1 VQGEFRPGA
10 AGTEWCDAEV
20 LRAIRRR
27 SLAALRKEIEPVP
40 PQTLGRF
47 LPAWQGVGG
56 QGAATRGRGPDA
68 LLRSIEQLAGVPL
81 PASAL
86 ETLVLPARIAGYA
99 PAMLDELTAA
109 GEVVWAGA
117 GSLAGRDGWVAL
129 APAEAA
135 ELLLPPPTEGDD
147 GEVHR
152 AVLSLLDGQQALF
165 FRTIS
170 AHAAATVPGTTDADV
185 TRALW
190 DLVWSGRLTND
201 TFAPVRGLLAGAN
214 SGTHSRPARP
224 PRARFGRYRGLAP
237 AAVRDAAAAAREA
250 AGGTPSQAR
259 TGRSGAGPNQAG
271 LMSGRWSRLPDR
283 VSDATLL
290 GYAAAE
296 ALLDRHGV
304 VTRGAVAAER
314 LPGGFA
320 AVYPVLKAAEES
332 GRARRGYF
340 VDGLGAAQ
348 FAMPGAVDALRA
360 RAEDAQ
366 AARSS
371 PAPALVLAAT
381 DPANPYGAALPWPVR
396 GTAGGDPGD
405 PVSATAHIDML
416 APTVAPLDGPAP
428 AGPADSA
435 RVPAALIRAKRGHQ
449 PARKAGALVV
459 LVDGACVLYVERGGR
474 TLLSFT
480 DEPDVL
486 TPAADALALAVR
498 EGMLGKLAVEK
509 ADGAPV
515 VTSSLGD
522 ALSAAGFRP
531 TPRGLRL
538 RG

>member
-1 VQGEFRPGA
+1 
-10 AGTEWCDAEV
+10 
-20 LRAIRRR
+20 
-27 SLAALRKEIEPVP
+27 
-40 PQTLGRF
+40 
-47 LPAWQGVGG
+47 
-56 QGAATRGRGPDA
+56 
-68 LLRSIEQLAGVPL
+68 
-81 PASAL
+81 
-86 ETLVLPARIAGYA
+86 
-99 PAMLDELTAA
+99 MLDELTAA

-117 GSLAGRDGWVAL
+117 GSLAGRDGWIAL
-129 APAEAA
+129 APADAA

-152 AVLSLLDGQQALF
+152 SILSLLDGQQALF

-170 AHAAATVPGTTDADV
+170 AHASASVPGTTDADV

-201 TFAPVRGLLAGAN
+201 TFAPVRGLLSGAN
-214 SGTHSRPARP
+214 AGTHSRPARP

-237 AAVRDAAAAAREA
+237 AVVRDAAAAAREA
-250 AGGTPSQAR
+250 AGGTPGR
-259 TGRSGAGPNQAG
+259 GRSGPNQAG

-283 VSDATLL
+283 VSDPTLL

-366 AARSS
+366 AARTN

-381 DPANPYGAALPWPVR
+381 DPANPYGAALPWPVPR
-396 GTAGGDPGD
+396 RRRVRTTRAGPPTTHPDP
-405 PVSATAHIDML
+405 PL
-416 APTVAPLDGPAP
+416 APLVGSQ
-428 AGPADSA
+428 PADDRSGA
-435 RVPAALIRAKRGHQ
+435 GRLVRAKRGHQ

-480 DEPDVL
+480 DDPDVL